1 MDAEIKTLFEEQAKA
16 FEAFKQTNDSALA
29 EVKKLGAAD
38 TVREAELKKIN
49 DALDGLAD
57 QIKAAEKAR
66 TELEAKTNRLSL
78 TGGRSDDA
86 EAKAAG
92 EFAKMVGQDFGVD
105 DLRGYKAAL
114 DTYLR
119 KGPEHRDLDRKSL
132 SVGSDPDGGYLV
144 TPDVSGRIVQKV
156 YGSSPIRQYASVV
169 TIGTDALEGLIDNDE
184 ASAGWVGETQS
195 RGETDSPQLG
205 KWTIPVNE
213 VYAMP
218 TATQKVLEDARLD
231 LESWLAN
238 KVADKI
244 ARTEN
249 AAFINGDGNL
259 KPRGLLSYSTAATA
273 DATRAWGVFQHIAS
287 GAAADFASSS
297 PADKL
302 LDVVYAL
309 KAAYRQGAAW
319 MMPRATV
326 GAIRKFK
333 DGQGQYLWSP
343 GLQAGQPQSIL
354 GYAVAE
360 AEDMPAI
367 GANALGIAFGNF
379 AEGYQIVDRVGL
391 SVLRD
396 PYTTKGFVKFYTRKR
411 VGGGVVN
418 FEAVKF
424 LKFATS

>member
-1 MDAEIKTLFEEQAKA
+1 MDVEIKGLFEEQAKA
-16 FEAFKQTNDSALA
+16 FEAFKQTNDAALA
-29 EVKKLGAAD
+29 EVKKLGQAD
-38 TVREAELKKIN
+38 AVREAELKKIN
-49 DALDGLAD
+49 DALDSVAD
-57 QIKAAEKAR
+57 QIKAADRAR
-66 TELEAKTNRLSL
+66 EELELKTNRLSL
-78 TGGRSDDA
+78 TGGKSSDL
-86 EAKAAG
+86 EAKAAADFG
-92 EFAKMVGQDFGVD
+92 KQLGQDFGVE

-114 DTYLR
+114 DVYLR
-119 KGPEHRDLDRKSL
+119 KGPDYRDLDRKSL

-144 TPDVSGRIVQKV
+144 TPDMSGRIVAKV
-156 YGSSPIRQYASVV
+156 YESSPLRQYANVV

-184 ASAGWVGETQS
+184 ASAGWVGEASTRS
-195 RGETDSPQLG
+195 ETDTPQLG
-205 KWTIPVNE
+205 KWTIAVNE

-249 AAFINGDGNL
+249 AAFINGDGTL
-259 KPRGLLSYSTAATA
+259 KPRGLLSYSTVATA
-273 DATRAWGVFQHIAS
+273 DATRAWGVFQHIVS
-287 GAAADFASSS
+287 GAAADFASSN

-302 LDVVYAL
+302 LDLVYAL

-354 GYAVAE
+354 GFPVAE

-367 GANALGIAFGNF
+367 GANNLGIAFGNF
-379 AEGYQIVDRVGL
+379 AEGYQIVDRAGL

-411 VGGGVVN
+411 VGGGAVN

-424 LKFATS
+424 LKFST

>member
-1 MDAEIKTLFEEQAKA
+1 MDAEIKGLFEEQAKA

-29 EVKKLGAAD
+29 EVKKLGASDA
-38 TVREAELKKIN
+38 VREAELKKIN
-49 DALDGLAD
+49 DALDGLGD

-66 TELEAKTNRLSL
+66 QELEAKTNRLSM
-78 TGGRSDDA
+78 TGGKGDDA

-92 EFAKMVGQDFGVD
+92 EFGRQLGQDFGVD

-114 DTYLR
+114 DAYLR
-119 KGPEHRDLDRKSL
+119 KGPDYRDLDRKSL

-144 TPDVSGRIVQKV
+144 TPDMSGRIVAKV
-156 YGSSPIRQYASVV
+156 YESSPLRQYASVV

-184 ASAGWVGETQS
+184 ASAGWVGETQTRS
-195 RGETDSPQLG
+195 ETDTPQLG

-244 ARTEN
+244 ARIES
-249 AAFINGDGNL
+249 AAFINGDGAL
-259 KPRGLLSYSTAATA
+259 KPRGLLSYSTVATA
-273 DATRAWGVFQHIAS
+273 DATRAWGVFQHIVS

-297 PADKL
+297 PADRL

-354 GYAVAE
+354 GFPVAE

-367 GANALGIAFGNF
+367 GANNLGIAFGNF

-411 VGGGVVN
+411 VGGGAVN

-424 LKFATS
+424 LRFST